1 MICIHEE
8 ICNCRFFRHHG
19 CRCQCSGGPF
29 VRFHNPV
36 LRNLNLQRTPEVP
49 RYRYQQRHPLPA
61 IFDDFSNLS
70 RFSFDST
77 SILCGD
83 TVFNSQPSA
92 VYPSNLF
99 WTDSLAFVNNTYP
112 ILPPSYGVATLGR
125 IACQWQTTQRSHREW
140 SGRYTHLQTCFSSGG
155 SLTDS
160 GLSELLLSARR
171 IWRFS

>member
-1 MICIHEE
+1 MVDIWISDLPPATQDQPENDMHPGEFVLVGFSPSWLPVSVL
-8 ICNCRFFRHHG
+8 RR
-19 CRCQCSGGPF
+19 SF
-29 VRFHNPV
+29 VRFHIT
-36 LRNLNLQRTPEVP
+36 RYFETSTLQKTPRYP

-70 RFSFDST
+70 RFLDST

-112 ILPPSYGVATLGR
+112 ILPPSYGALARWTDCVPMADHTA
-125 IACQWQTTQRSHREW
+125 I
-140 SGRYTHLQTCFSSGG
+140 SS
-155 SLTDS
+155 
-160 GLSELLLSARR
+160 
-171 IWRFS
+171 